1 MKKIFLTF
9 VLLLISFTAFA
20 QSAYEKAMKE
30 KIAKL
35 EVCKTPQ
42 DFASLS
48 NDFKRIA
55 DKEKKQ
61 WQPYYYAAFALI
73 QQGRVLMRENKI
85 ADAETPATAALQL
98 AGTAAGLS
106 KDNAEIHILNKMANS
121 LLMMKD
127 PMTRYMTYGQTAAQ
141 ELEMASKLDPDNP
154 RLTLLRGEDLYFTPE
169 QYGGSK
175 QKGMELINKSLEQF
189 NIYKPKTDLDP
200 NWGKSEAEY
209 MSKMK

>member
-9 VLLLISFTAFA
+9 LLLLISFTAFA

-55 DKEKKQ
+55 DKEKNQ

-85 ADAETPATAALQL
+85 ADAETPATEALQL
-98 AGTAAGLS
+98 AGTAASLS

-141 ELEMASKLDPDNP
+141 ELELAAKLDPENP
-154 RLTLLRGEDLYFTPE
+154 RLTLLKGEDLYFTPE

-189 NIYKPKTDLDP
+189 NTYKPKTDLDP

>member
-9 VLLLISFTAFA
+9 ALLLISFTAFA

-55 DKEKKQ
+55 DKEKNQ
-61 WQPYYYAAFALI
+61 WQPYYYASFALI

-98 AGTAAGLS
+98 AGTAASLS

-141 ELEMASKLDPDNP
+141 ELEMAAKLDPENP
-154 RLTLLRGEDLYFTPE
+154 RLTLLKGEDLYFTPE

-189 NIYKPKTDLDP
+189 NTYKPKTDLDP

>member
-1 MKKIFLTF
+1 MM
-9 VLLLISFTAFA
+9 ISFTAFA
-20 QSAYEKAMKE
+20 QGNYEKVMKE

-35 EVCKTPQ
+35 EVCKTP
-42 DFASLS
+42 DEFTALS

-55 DKEKKQ
+55 EKEKDK
-61 WQPYYYAAFALI
+61 WQPYYYASFALI
-73 QQGRVLMRENKI
+73 QQGRFLMRDNKI
-85 ADAETPATAALQL
+85 ADAEAPANEALKLTDTASK
-98 AGTAAGLS
+98 LS

-141 ELEMASKLDPDNP
+141 ELDTAEKLDSENP
-154 RLTLLRGEDLYFTPE
+154 RITLLKGEDLYFTPE

-175 QKGMELINKSLEQF
+175 EKGLEMIKKSIEQF
-189 NIYKPKTDLDP
+189 GTYKPKTELDP
-200 NWGKSEAEY
+200 NWGKQEAEF